1 MMASSMPTIVST
13 ARSGKRVCA
22 IHKMRCQDRSAR
34 HCTSTSAPGAGSAT
48 STTVHNS
55 DRRREARKKIF
66 KSDRSE
72 GAAVT
77 MIGGC
82 TLGIGALPAPVA
94 ARRKCT
100 REEARDGGQR
110 PIASTVQKLPTLAM
124 SCWR

>member
-1 MMASSMPTIVST
+1 MHQYQCPWGGQCHQYYSV
-13 ARSGKRVCA
+13 
-22 IHKMRCQDRSAR
+22 
-34 HCTSTSAPGAGSAT
+34 HC
-48 STTVHNS
+48 TVHNS